1 MTSTQT
7 YMVFKIVCAV
17 AMIGWAVGYGYA
29 NHEANQCTQA
39 FTELAESN
47 KARSKNLLARIDKV
61 RAREE
66 SLQTRSNDL
75 IKKFDTPDGSE
86 NK

>member
-7 YMVFKIVCAV
+7 YVVFQIVCAV
-17 AMIGWAVGYGYA
+17 AVIGLAVGYGYA
-29 NHEANQCTQA
+29 NHEGNQCTQA
-39 FTELAESN
+39 FKELAESN
-47 KARSKNLLARIDKV
+47 QARSKNLLARIDKV

-66 SLQTRSNDL
+66 SLQARSSDL
-75 IKKFDTPDGSE
+75 IRKFNTPDGNE